1 MSYIDDNLVPGEE
14 ILFRASTHPA
24 ALILPAIMLFVLMY
38 ISYQIAEALICIM
51 GVVSLILL
59 LRIGIYFFTTEFGLT
74 NKRIVAKTGFIKR
87 TSMEIMLSKVESI
100 TVNQPILGRIFGF
113 GTIIVTGSGGTRQR
127 FPMIGK
133 PMELRQMVN
142 KQINLVAA

>member
-14 ILFRASTHPA
+14 ILFRARTHPA
-24 ALILPAIMLFVLMY
+24 ALIIPVFLLTILTY
-38 ISYQIAEALICIM
+38 ITSQIAEALVCLM
-51 GVVSLILL
+51 GVVSFILL
-59 LRIGIYFFTTEFGLT
+59 LRIAIYFFTTEFGLT

-87 TSMEIMLSKVESI
+87 QSMEIMLSKVESI
-100 TVNQPILGRIFGF
+100 TVNQAVMGRIFGF
-113 GTIIVTGSGGTRQR
+113 GTITVTGSGGTKQR

-142 KQINLVAA
+142 KQINLAAA

>member
-1 MSYIDDNLVPGEE
+1 
-14 ILFRASTHPA
+14 
-24 ALILPAIMLFVLMY
+24 MY